1 MKTIF
6 SLVIYIL
13 PILLFS
19 QKKDSIY
26 AFIGKVIESNKVDYK
41 EHYDLKD
48 KITNYSLQIGDTKN
62 DYQLID
68 KAPILMDEMYVT
80 KVKVIKW
87 LNNDIKK
94 DIIEFVS
101 FDHYGKPDF
110 LSVEYPIL
118 YLGFNKKKKE
128 FYQYKYQFDI
138 AYKVKGKW
146 LGIYQFRDLYIT
158 KYLTKVKTVSVN
170 IPYNLPEKFNID
182 NEEQRE
188 KYFPRDFYDIKS
200 NREAFIRKLYK
211 VEDLANVRM
220 NSLTLR

>member
-41 EHYDLKD
+41 EHYGLKD

-138 AYKVKGKW
+138 AYKIKEKW

-158 KYLTKVKTVSVN
+158 KYLANVKTVSVN

>member
-138 AYKVKGKW
+138 AYKIKEKW

-158 KYLTKVKTVSVN
+158 KYLANVKTVSVN